1 MIYHSTAIL
10 LLLLNT
16 LATPAQAT
24 PQENKIAAR
33 QPTPNP
39 LTRDYLDLKASSVY
53 ASPADVPQEEPC
65 AAALSSGSLVFP
77 HAGFTRQ
84 LAGEMNCRQR
94 LVFKDFPP
102 GYSITVYAVSLSGD
116 VELEGGAF
124 LDRAEVAVEYFP
136 VGFTFLHSYSL
147 CFSFIPFSQG
157 VSDWRDWEGC
167 LVA

>member
-1 MIYHSTAIL
+1 MVSLSIIS

-16 LATPAQAT
+16 LTAPTHATSLN
-24 PQENKIAAR
+24 NKITAR

-39 LTRDYLDLKASSVY
+39 LTHDYLDLKASSVY
-53 ASPADVPQEEPC
+53 ASPADAPQQEPC

-84 LAGEMNCRQR
+84 LVGEMECRQR

-136 VGFTFLHSYSL
+136 VGFTFLYSL
-147 CFSFIPFSQG
+147 GFSLSFFLGFSTG
-157 VSDWRDWEGC
+157 LDLGGC